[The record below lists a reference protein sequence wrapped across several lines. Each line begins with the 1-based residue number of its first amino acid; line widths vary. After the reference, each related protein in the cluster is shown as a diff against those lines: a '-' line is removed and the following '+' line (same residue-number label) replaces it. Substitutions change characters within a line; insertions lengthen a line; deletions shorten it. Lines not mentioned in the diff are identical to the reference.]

1 MGFWIILCNF
11 LSITKNSYSSRP
23 LTRHHSYIWF
33 GKFPVTL
40 FLVYSVPI
48 FTLWIN
54 DLCLTHFDRLLN
66 RCTDLLQIWCWC
78 FFGGPLP
85 DLFKIKL
92 LALFLMELLVI
103 LCIFSNSWIFF
114 SETTDRNH
122 SYIMVNQVF
131 LTSIFLQI
139 SVWRPQC
146 HLALLLC
153 KRILTNAS
161 YSTPTPIN

>member
-1 MGFWIILCNF
+1 M
-11 LSITKNSYSSRP
+11 SITKNSYSSRP

-85 DLFKIKL
+85 DLVKIKL
-92 LALFLMELLVI
+92 LTLFWMELLVI
-103 LCIFSNSWIFF
+103 LCIFSKFLNLFLW
-114 SETTDRNH
+114 NH
-122 SYIMVNQVF
+122 WQKSFIYQVF
-131 LTSIFLQI
+131 LISIFLQI

-146 HLALLLC
+146 HLALLL
-153 KRILTNAS
+153 LFVFVHFVYN
-161 YSTPTPIN
+161 Y

>member
-85 DLFKIKL
+85 DLFNWLSPTIRYNVVPRDCFHCCAPDVSRKSPKSRRHSQSHYRSIK
-92 LALFLMELLVI
+92 
-103 LCIFSNSWIFF
+103 
-114 SETTDRNH
+114 
-122 SYIMVNQVF
+122 
-131 LTSIFLQI
+131 
-139 SVWRPQC
+139 
-146 HLALLLC
+146 
-153 KRILTNAS
+153 
-161 YSTPTPIN
+161 